1 MKSKKTRPAYLIV
14 LDDNQDYEYNLEDE
28 LLIFDNLE
36 QIAEYCNVNSINYD
50 RVSVV
55 EIEVEV

>member
-1 MKSKKTRPAYLIV
+1 MKSKKTRPAYLIA
-14 LDDNQDYEYNLEDE
+14 LDDKQDYEYNLEDE

-36 QIAEYCNVNSINYD
+36 QIAEYCNVNDINYD

>member
-1 MKSKKTRPAYLIV
+1 MKSKKTRPAYLIA
-14 LDDNQDYEYNLEDE
+14 LDDKQDYEYNLEDE

-36 QIAEYCNVNSINYD
+36 QIAEYCNVNDINYD

-55 EIEVEV
+55 GIEVEV

>member
-14 LDDNQDYEYNLEDE
+14 LDDNQDYECNLEDE

-36 QIAEYCNVNSINYD
+36 QIAEYCNVNDINYD

>member
-36 QIAEYCNVNSINYD
+36 QIAEYCNANNINYD
-50 RVSVV
+50 RVSVT
-55 EIEVEV
+55 EIEVEA

>member
-1 MKSKKTRPAYLIV
+1 MKSKKTRPAYLIA
-14 LDDNQDYEYNLEDE
+14 LDDKQDYEYNLEDE

-36 QIAEYCNVNSINYD
+36 QIAEYCNVNDINYD

-55 EIEVEV
+55 KIEVEV

>member
-1 MKSKKTRPAYLIV
+1 MKSKKTRPAYLIA

-55 EIEVEV
+55 EIEVEA

>member
-1 MKSKKTRPAYLIV
+1 MKSKKTRPAYLIA
-14 LDDNQDYEYNLEDE
+14 LDNKQDYEYNLEDE

-36 QIAEYCNVNSINYD
+36 QIAEYCNVNDINYD